1 MEKSKV
7 GLKTLA
13 EELNLSMT
21 TISRALRDCDDIG
34 EKTKQIV
41 REKALELGYIPNATA
56 RSLAVGRTRT
66 IALVIDSLSSP
77 YFSLIVEKMVNRL
90 KKMNYRSFMIL
101 CEKNHLFKEEIEECL
116 YMKVDAIISF
126 LVPSQEAIDLAKS
139 CDLPILLFG
148 RNSDDNYLYC
158 YSSDDFKGGQIAGN
172 YLLDNDCK
180 RVLYVSISDIICS
193 KYRSLGFV
201 SAVKDKIDYDVIE
214 YEDFSLECE
223 RFIEQKYDGY
233 FFFDDAIGVKFLN
246 YINKNHKNYH
256 PKIIGFNAI
265 GKYTDHYY
273 NLTSI
278 ATDFDL
284 MVDDA
289 IKNLIYDLEK
299 DQNIPH
305 NCVYDV
311 NLHLGEN

>member
-158 YSSDDFKGGQIAGN
+158 Y
-172 YLLDNDCK
+172 
-180 RVLYVSISDIICS
+180 
-193 KYRSLGFV
+193 
-201 SAVKDKIDYDVIE
+201 
-214 YEDFSLECE
+214 
-223 RFIEQKYDGY
+223 
-233 FFFDDAIGVKFLN
+233 
-246 YINKNHKNYH
+246 
-256 PKIIGFNAI
+256 
-265 GKYTDHYY
+265 
-273 NLTSI
+273 
-278 ATDFDL
+278 
-284 MVDDA
+284 
-289 IKNLIYDLEK
+289 
-299 DQNIPH
+299 
-305 NCVYDV
+305 
-311 NLHLGEN
+311 